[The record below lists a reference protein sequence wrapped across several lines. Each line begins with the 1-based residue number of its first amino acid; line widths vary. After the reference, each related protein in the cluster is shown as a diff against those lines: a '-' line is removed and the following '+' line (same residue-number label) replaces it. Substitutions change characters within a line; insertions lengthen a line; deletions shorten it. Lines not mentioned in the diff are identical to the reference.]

1 MIETLPVLQSDAMNA
16 HFEET
21 GYEYSDFTLNM
32 GPVLVIML
40 ALPML
45 VIILLVTKCVCCCE
59 RVENF
64 AKK

>member
-1 MIETLPVLQSDAMNA
+1 MIETLPVLQSGAINS

-45 VIILLVTKCVCCCE
+45 VIILLATRCVCCCE
-59 RVENF
+59 RVEDF
-64 AKK
+64 AKQ